1 MSHAAV
7 SVGLRTEPSL
17 GVPGKKRWAMVID
30 LRRCIGCMACICADK
45 AEFDVPLGV
54 WRTMVKVKD
63 TGHYPNT
70 KRHFMPRLCNHCDNP
85 PCVRNCPTGATYKH
99 EDGFVLQRYERCIVC
114 RTCIAACPYNARHVL
129 PKNRSG
135 VKIGGVVD
143 KCTFCDHR
151 VAKGLVPACVQTCLG
166 RSRIF
171 GDLNDPNSEVARL
184 VAHHTTMVLKPE
196 KGTRPQVYYI
206 KPDRRMSEQ
215 MFSHPVSYAARA
227 DARAFYHHNRGSKFF
242 SGVL

>member
-1 MSHAAV
+1 MP
-7 SVGLRTEPSL
+7 VGLQEPPSL

-30 LRRCIGCMACICADK
+30 LRRCIGCMACVCADK
-45 AEFDVPLGV
+45 AEYDVPLGV
-54 WRTMVKVKD
+54 WRTIVKVKD
-63 TGHYPNT
+63 TGRYPNS

-85 PCVRNCPTGATYKH
+85 PCVRNCPTEATYKH
-99 EDGFVLQRYERCIVC
+99 AEGFVLQRYERCIAC

-129 PKNRSG
+129 PKNRDR

-143 KCTFCDHR
+143 KCTFCHHR
-151 VAKGLVPACVQTCLG
+151 VAADLLPACVQTCIG

-184 VAHHTTMVLKPE
+184 LARHSTVTLKPG
-196 KGTRPQVYYI
+196 KGTAPQVYYI
-206 KPDRRMSEQ
+206 QPDRINTDQVHSQ
-215 MFSHPVSYAARA
+215 PVSYAAQS
-227 DARAFYHHNRGSKFF
+227 DAAAFYRHNRGSQFF